1 MGDSHSTLDVTIP
14 PLSAARLLN
23 RADRHAR
30 FSRIV
35 LALGVAL
42 VVVLFLPWQQNVQG
56 KGVVTALRPQDR
68 PQVVPTVIAGRIER
82 WHVAEGQ
89 YVTRG
94 TLLVEISEVKEAYL
108 DPNTLTRYKEQR
120 DAKRSAVTAKRAKVE
135 ALTRQV
141 EALERSREFGIAKAR
156 TKVALYEAA
165 VAAAVTD
172 SLVADRQL
180 QRNQQLFDEGLK
192 SRAELEG
199 YLTKQQSA
207 NAKLVEKRQELEAAR
222 VELSGVVAEYDEKIA
237 KASSDLSATRAEIGE
252 GVGEVAK
259 LENQVAA
266 LEIRNGLYRI
276 VAPQDGFVVRA
287 QRSGIG
293 EQLKEGDPVV
303 TIMPADPQQAV
314 ELFVR
319 PMDVPLLR
327 TGRKVRLQFDGWPA
341 LQFSGWPS
349 VAVGT
354 FGGEIAAIDL
364 TASADGSYRVLVV
377 PDPADEPWPKQVRV
391 GSGVLGWAMLDTV
404 RVWFELWRQLNGFPP
419 SVSPNDPA
427 AKTDVAGSKK

>member
-1 MGDSHSTLDVTIP
+1 MRDHPPLRDLAIP

-23 RADRHAR
+23 GADRHDQ

-35 LALGVAL
+35 LALA
-42 VVVLFLPWQQNVQG
+42 VVLFLVLFLPWQQNVQG
-56 KGVVTALRPQDR
+56 KGSVTALRPQDR

-108 DPNTLTRYKEQR
+108 DPNTLLRYREQR
-120 DAKRSAVTAKRAKVE
+120 DAKQSAVSAKRAKVS
-135 ALTRQV
+135 ALGRQV
-141 EALERSREFGIAKAR
+141 QALEQSRVFGLAKAR
-156 TKVALYEAA
+156 AKVALYEAA
-165 VAAAVTD
+165 VSAAVTD

-180 QRNQQLFDEGLK
+180 QRNQQLLVEGLK
-192 SRAELEG
+192 SRAELEA
-199 YLTKQQSA
+199 YLTKAQSA
-207 NAKLVEKRQELEAAR
+207 NAKLVEKRQELAAAR
-222 VELSGVVAEYDEKIA
+222 VELDGVVAEYEEKIA
-237 KASSDLSATRAEIGE
+237 KATADLNATRAEIGE
-252 GVGEVAK
+252 GMGEVSK

-276 VAPQDGFVVRA
+276 VAPQDGYVVRA
-287 QRSGIG
+287 QRPGIG

-314 ELFVR
+314 ELYVR

-354 FGGEIAAIDL
+354 FGGQIAAIDL
-364 TASADGSYRVLVV
+364 TASTDGSYRILVV
-377 PDPADEPWPKQVRV
+377 PDPDDEPWPRQVRV

-419 SVSPNDPA
+419 SVSPGDPA
-427 AKTDVAGSKK
+427 ALSPVTGKK

>member
-1 MGDSHSTLDVTIP
+1 MGDSHPTFDVDIAR
-14 PLSAARLLN
+14 LSAARLLN
-23 RADRHAR
+23 RADRHHSFAR
-30 FSRIV
+30 ILLG
-35 LALGVAL
+35 LAVA
-42 VVVLFLPWQQNVQG
+42 VVIVLFLPWQQNVQG
-56 KGVVTALRPQDR
+56 KGKVTALRPQDR

-89 YVTRG
+89 FVSKG
-94 TLLVEISEVKEAYL
+94 TPLVEISEVKEAYL
-108 DPNTLTRYKEQR
+108 DPRTLDRYKEQR
-120 DAKRSAVTAKRAKVE
+120 EAKRSAVAAKRAKVE
-135 ALTRQV
+135 ALARQV
-141 EALERSREFGIAKAR
+141 RALEQSRDFGLAKGR
-156 TKVALYEAA
+156 NKVALYEAA

-192 SRAELEG
+192 SRTDLET
-199 YLTKQQSA
+199 YITKAQSA
-207 NAKLVEKRQELEAAR
+207 TAKLVEKRQELQNAR
-222 VELSGVVAEYDEKIA
+222 VELDGVVAEYDEKIA
-237 KASSDLSATRAEIGE
+237 KAMSDMNATRAEIGE
-252 GVGEVAK
+252 GMGEVSK

-276 VAPQDGFVVRA
+276 VAPQDGYVVRA
-287 QRSGIG
+287 QRAGLG

-303 TIMPADPQQAV
+303 TVMPADPQQAV
-314 ELFVR
+314 ELYVR
-319 PMDVPLLR
+319 PMDVPLLT

-354 FGGEIAAIDL
+354 FGGQIAAIDL
-364 TASADGSYRVLVV
+364 TNSSDGSYRVLVV
-377 PDPADEPWPKQVRV
+377 PDPGDEPWPRQVRQ

-419 SVSPNDPA
+419 SVTPTDPA
-427 AKTDVAGSKK
+427 AKQAVAGKP

>member
-1 MGDSHSTLDVTIP
+1 MGDPHPTLDASIA

-23 RADRHAR
+23 RADRHAQ

-35 LALGVAL
+35 LALGIAL
-42 VVVLFLPWQQNVQG
+42 VLALFLPWQQNVQG
-56 KGVVTALRPQDR
+56 KGSVTALRPQDR
-68 PQVVPTVIAGRIER
+68 PQVVPTVIAGRIEG

-89 YVTRG
+89 YVTKG

-108 DPNTLTRYKEQR
+108 DPNTLQRYREQR
-120 DAKRSAVTAKRAKVE
+120 DAKQSAVAAKRAKVE
-135 ALTRQV
+135 ALGRQV
-141 EALERSREFGIAKAR
+141 QALQQSRDFGIAKAR

-165 VAAAVTD
+165 VSAATTD

-192 SRAELEG
+192 SRTDLEG
-199 YLTKQQSA
+199 YLTKAQAAS
-207 NAKLVEKRQELEAAR
+207 AKLVEKRQELAGAR
-222 VELSGVVAEYDEKIA
+222 VELDGVVAEYDEKIA
-237 KASSDLSATRAEIGE
+237 KATSDLNATRAEIGE
-252 GVGEVAK
+252 GVGEVSK

-266 LEIRNGLYRI
+266 LEIRNGMYRI

-287 QRSGIG
+287 QRAGIG

-314 ELFVR
+314 ELYVR

-354 FGGEIAAIDL
+354 FGGQIAAIDL
-364 TASADGSYRVLVV
+364 TASADGSYRILVV
-377 PDPADEPWPKQVRV
+377 PDAEDEPWPRQVRV

-419 SVSPNDPA
+419 SVSPTDPA
-427 AKTDVAGSKK
+427 AKAAVAGKK

>member
-1 MGDSHSTLDVTIP
+1 MGDPHPTLDASIA

-23 RADRHAR
+23 RADRHAQ

-35 LALGVAL
+35 LALGIAL
-42 VVVLFLPWQQNVQG
+42 VLALFLPWQQNVQG
-56 KGVVTALRPQDR
+56 KGSVTALRPQDR
-68 PQVVPTVIAGRIER
+68 PQVVPTVIAGRIEG

-89 YVTRG
+89 YVTKG

-108 DPNTLTRYKEQR
+108 DPNTLQRYREQR
-120 DAKRSAVTAKRAKVE
+120 DAKQSAVAAKRAKVE
-135 ALTRQV
+135 ALGRQV
-141 EALERSREFGIAKAR
+141 QALQQSRDFGIAKAR

-165 VAAAVTD
+165 VSAATTD

-192 SRAELEG
+192 SRTDLEG
-199 YLTKQQSA
+199 YLTRAQAAS
-207 NAKLVEKRQELEAAR
+207 AKLVEKRQELAGAR
-222 VELSGVVAEYDEKIA
+222 VELDGVVAEYDEKIA
-237 KASSDLSATRAEIGE
+237 KATSDLNATRAEIGE
-252 GVGEVAK
+252 GVGEVSK

-266 LEIRNGLYRI
+266 LEIRNGMYRI

-287 QRSGIG
+287 QRAGIG

-314 ELFVR
+314 ELYVR

-354 FGGEIAAIDL
+354 FGGQIAAIDL
-364 TASADGSYRVLVV
+364 TASADGSYRILVV
-377 PDPADEPWPKQVRV
+377 PDAEDEPWPRQVRV

-419 SVSPNDPA
+419 SVSPTDPA
-427 AKTDVAGSKK
+427 AKAAVAGKK

>member
-1 MGDSHSTLDVTIP
+1 MGDSHSAFDVSTA

-23 RADRHAR
+23 RADRHDH

-35 LALGVAL
+35 LALAVAFL
-42 VVVLFLPWQQNVQG
+42 IVLFLPWQQNVQG
-56 KGVVTALRPQDR
+56 KGSVTSLRPQDR
-68 PQVVPTVIAGRIER
+68 PQVVPTVIAGRIVG

-89 YVTRG
+89 YVTKG

-108 DPNTLTRYKEQR
+108 DPNTLERYREQR
-120 DAKRSAVTAKRAKVE
+120 DAKHSAVSAKRAKVG
-135 ALTRQV
+135 ALLRQV
-141 EALERSREFGIAKAR
+141 QALERSREFGIAKAR

-165 VAAAVTD
+165 LSAASTD

-192 SRAELEG
+192 SRTELEA
-199 YLTKQQSA
+199 YITKAQA
-207 NAKLVEKRQELEAAR
+207 ATAKLVEKRQELEAAR
-222 VELSGVVAEYDEKIA
+222 VELGGVVAEYDEKIA
-237 KASSDLSATRAEIGE
+237 KATSDLNATRAEIGE
-252 GVGEVAK
+252 GLGDVSK

-266 LEIRNGLYRI
+266 LEVRNEMYRI
-276 VAPQDGFVVRA
+276 VAPQDGYVVRA
-287 QRSGIG
+287 QRAGIG

-303 TIMPADPQQAV
+303 TIMPAEPQQAV
-314 ELFVR
+314 ELYVR

-364 TASADGSYRVLVV
+364 TSSADGSYRVLVV
-377 PDPADEPWPKQVRV
+377 PDSTDAPWPRQVRV

-427 AKTDVAGSKK
+427 ARSAVTGKK